1 MSDIYSKLARVLDE
15 LPNGFPAT
23 ESGVEIKI
31 LKKIFTPEQAEL
43 YCDLTLKFET
53 AEQIADRTGRPLE
66 GLGRKLMS
74 MALGGQLMTVK
85 PGPARL
91 FRMLPWVFGIYEYQ
105 LSRMDKE
112 LAELTEEYWNCFGKE
127 FFSKE
132 PQMMRT
138 LPVEVTIPFSQ
149 EALSYER
156 VSSIIKNGRSFL
168 INECI
173 CKKERALIGKPCD
186 RPLEVCLS
194 IAPNPGFFDKSP
206 IGRVVT
212 EKEAFELLDK
222 TEEAGLV
229 HLISNVKSGH
239 YYICNCCKCCCG
251 VLKAINEI
259 GIPAAQVINSS
270 HYAQIN
276 AEECSSCG
284 ICADERCQVGAI
296 EETEETYKV
305 VPEKCIGCGLC
316 IKTCPVE
323 AISLVRRE
331 QDKISAPPDT
341 EYDWYKE
348 RARIRG
354 LDYAKYIPDSE

>member
-1 MSDIYSKLARVLDE
+1 MFDVYSKLARVLDE

-53 AEQIADRTGRPLE
+53 AEQVADRTGRPLE

-74 MALGGQLMTVK
+74 MALGGQIMTVK
-85 PGPARL
+85 SGPVRL

-105 LSRMDKE
+105 LSRIDEE
-112 LAELTEEYWNCFGKE
+112 LAELVDSYWSSFGKE
-127 FFSKE
+127 FFSKK

-149 EALSYER
+149 EALSYDK

-173 CKKERALIGKPCD
+173 CKKEMALLGKPCD

-194 IAPNPGFFDKSP
+194 IAPIPGFFDKSS
-206 IGRVVT
+206 IGRVAT

-222 TEEAGLV
+222 AEEAGLV

-251 VLKAINEI
+251 VLKAINEM
-259 GIPAAQVINSS
+259 GIPATLVINSS
-270 HYAQIN
+270 HCAQIN

-284 ICADERCQVGAI
+284 VCADERCQVGAI
-296 EETEETYKV
+296 GETDDAYKV

-316 IKTCPVE
+316 VTTCPTE

-331 QDKISAPPDT
+331 RDNASATPDT
-341 EYDWYKE
+341 EYDWFKE

-354 LDYAKYIPDSE
+354 LDYAKYIPD